1 MNVEGLQQD
10 KMFMVKSMEAVKA
23 RNEELEPFCQ
33 TLQVS

>member
-10 KMFMVKSMEAVKA
+10 KMFMEKLMEAVKV